1 MDNLTLPHLVYGFA
15 QGVVDELHAFW
26 TGAFWETGATAPI
39 TGLVGNGNALRRSVL
54 VRERLSE
61 TFGLPL
67 TLTEHQEEA
76 AVGAALYAASVVRGE
91 PLNRTT
97 ERVLG

>member
-1 MDNLTLPHLVYGFA
+1 MDNLTLPHLIYGFA

-26 TGAFWETGATAPI
+26 TGAFAEAGATTNI
-39 TGLVGNGNALRRSVL
+39 TGLVGNGNALRRSAS
-54 VRERLSE
+54 VRERLVE

-91 PLNRTT
+91 PLSRVTQ
-97 ERVLG
+97 RVLT